1 MTENIEPRT
10 PVSVP
15 EKEATAVTPLI
26 RNAIP
31 GVGVSVYGAISKKG
45 ERIIEVLADDPNGDD
60 RFKRVYLA
68 DAEPKKVVKHA
79 VSAIKTQF
87 AM

>member
-1 MTENIEPRT
+1 MNEKNEPRT
-10 PVSVP
+10 PVSLP
-15 EKEATAVTPLI
+15 EKEALTLTPML
-26 RNAIP
+26 RNALP
-31 GVGVSVYGAISKKG
+31 GVGISVYGAISKKG

-60 RFKRVYLA
+60 RFKRVYRA